1 MRKPLFAVLILAL
14 LLPLAAGAKSR
25 DWGTTHDLFV
35 RASLNEKWSIY
46 SSAEAILW
54 NDFSDVFFGYV
65 DLGVGYRFLPA
76 WRIEAAYREARVKPA
91 DDWLTEHRPL
101 VNLTWFGKIKDIRLS
116 NRSRIEFREYTW
128 IKKDDIRFRN
138 RTRAELPWA
147 VLPFE
152 IKPYF
157 EEEFFYGKNSARI
170 EKNWLTGG
178 LYYTAPKQVKLRLA
192 YRWIAV
198 RSRSEWKNINQ
209 IVTALSLSF

>member
-1 MRKPLFAVLILAL
+1 VRSPLPATLILTL
-14 LLPLAAGAKSR
+14 ILPFAAGAKSL

-35 RASLNEKWSIY
+35 RAALNEKWSIY
-46 SSAEAILW
+46 SSAQAVLW

-65 DLGVGYRFLPA
+65 DLGVGYKFHPA
-76 WRIEAAYREARVKPA
+76 WRVEAAYRKAKVKPA

-101 VNLTWFGKIKDIRLS
+101 VNLTWFDTIEDIRLS
-116 NRSRIEFREYTW
+116 NRSRIEFRDYSWT
-128 IKKDDIRFRN
+128 KKDDIRFRN
-138 RTRAELPWA
+138 RTRAELPWT
-147 VLPFE
+147 VLPFG

-178 LYYTAPKQVKLRLA
+178 LYYTAPKHAKLRLG

-198 RSRSEWKNINQ
+198 RTSSEWHSINQ
-209 IVTALSLSF
+209 IVTALVVSF